1 VTQWEHA
8 TDECLV
14 LYSDELP
21 MLSLTSFAEGL
32 KAGSTL
38 TVTVGDVHTTEQVV
52 ALDGLGMIA
61 QVGVALMKETISIG
75 DIVVAFVK
83 TDRPDGLYTTVVVDE
98 QGVALGLVYSDDAS
112 IRAATIRR
120 KGIYHSRRR
129 GLWEKG
135 LTSGSTQE
143 LLAVSLDCDRD
154 ALRYVVHQH
163 GAGFCHLERRTC
175 WCGDSGV
182 GKLMRTLEDRVK
194 NPTSKSYTN
203 RLLKDTALLNN
214 KLLEEAGELIEA
226 DSPREV
232 AFECADVIYFA
243 AVFLAKH
250 GVSWASVETNLDNKS
265 RRVRRRKG
273 NAKSAEVQ
281 AQAPAARLA
290 QAAITKVKEKEVKQT
305 SSLSSATDHTPTA
318 LSPWRDLLMMSI
330 GACGMFAVSRLVG
343 KKSSC

>member
-1 VTQWEHA
+1 
-8 TDECLV
+8 
-14 LYSDELP
+14 
-21 MLSLTSFAEGL
+21 
-32 KAGSTL
+32 
-38 TVTVGDVHTTEQVV
+38 
-52 ALDGLGMIA
+52 
-61 QVGVALMKETISIG
+61 
-75 DIVVAFVK
+75 
-83 TDRPDGLYTTVVVDE
+83 
-98 QGVALGLVYSDDAS
+98 
-112 IRAATIRR
+112 
-120 KGIYHSRRR
+120 
-129 GLWEKG
+129 
-135 LTSGSTQE
+135 
-143 LLAVSLDCDRD
+143 
-154 ALRYVVHQH
+154 
-163 GAGFCHLERRTC
+163 
-175 WCGDSGV
+175 
-182 GKLMRTLEDRVK
+182 MRTLEDRVK